1 MSRLRGAMAEIERP
15 KSLTTIVTDYV
26 RNLIINGDLSL
37 GATLSERSIADDLK
51 VSKTPVREALAQLR
65 NEGLVSIVPQSG
77 VRVFTLSARE
87 VREICAFRITLEIA
101 AIELALKLNPKALLE
116 DLEQILAKMY
126 EAMNVNDLREYLH
139 LDTIF
144 HLTFFEHCQNKY
156 LQNAYSLYSGK
167 IAALRTHLAQ
177 KPKHTILSLNE
188 HEYIVTAVANKNL
201 EKLLEIL
208 RQHIARTQETYEIS
222 IEDIARAD
230 QQITGI

>member
-1 MSRLRGAMAEIERP
+1 MAEIERP
-15 KSLTTIVTDYV
+15 KSLTAIVTGHV
-26 RNLIINGDLSL
+26 RDMIINGDLSL

-101 AIELALKLNPKALLE
+101 AIDLALNLNPKALFK
-116 DLEQILAKMY
+116 DLHQIVAKMH
-126 EAMNVNDLREYLH
+126 EAMNANNLREYLH
-139 LDTIF
+139 LDTMF

-156 LQNAYSLYSGK
+156 LQNAYHLYSGK

-188 HEYIVTAVANKNL
+188 HEHIVTAVANKNL
-201 EKLLEIL
+201 EKLIETL
-208 RQHIARTQETYEIS
+208 RLHIARTQETYEIS

-230 QQITGI
+230 QQITRI